1 MLALRADVSA
11 QLLPPSEGSPFPW
24 GQLAHQ
30 AVVDE
35 QQLATSLWQLP
46 FRWRDPGLRRRV
58 AEDGGDRGS
67 WPAPGAAHLYLRA
80 NSHCVNCKLVLGVS
94 AMLSALG
101 SFS

>member
-1 MLALRADVSA
+1 MFELSSFLHLMV
-11 QLLPPSEGSPFPW
+11 PPFRQ

-58 AEDGGDRGS
+58 VEDGGDHGF
-67 WPAPGAAHLYLRA
+67 WPAPEAAHLYRRA
-80 NSHCVNCKLVLGVS
+80 NSHCMNCKPALGVS
-94 AMLSALG
+94 AVLSALG